1 MSAEQ
6 REKLVGLLRARERPN
21 PLTVPAMR
29 ARMEELGEKFP
40 APDDAL
46 VEPVSAGG
54 CSAEW
59 VAAPGTNLNRQVLY
73 LHGGGY
79 VQGSL
84 NTHRLLTYH
93 LSRDADARVLALDYR
108 LAPEHPFPA
117 AVDDVVSAYK
127 WMLSQGAHPSKI
139 TVAGDSAGGGLVVS
153 ALVSIRDSGLPMPAG
168 GVCISPWTDLAGTG
182 TSFETKRD
190 EDPMLD
196 TTILDWFAGLYLN
209 GADIADP
216 LASPLH
222 ADLSGLPP
230 LLVQVGTSEI
240 LLDDAARL
248 VERAQ
253 AAGVDATL
261 KAWDGMVHVWHLFSP
276 LLSEGRDG
284 LVEAGNFIQSR
295 TR

>member
-6 REKLVGLLRARERPN
+6 REKLVGLLRERERPD
-21 PLTVPAMR
+21 PLTPPAMR

-40 APDDAL
+40 APDDAQ
-46 VEPVSAGG
+46 VEVTEAGG
-54 CSAEW
+54 CPAEW
-59 VAAPGTNLNRQVLY
+59 VAAPASNPNRQVLY

-93 LSRDADARVLALDYR
+93 LSREADARVLALDYR
-108 LAPEHPFPA
+108 LAPEHVFPA
-117 AVDDVVSAYK
+117 AVEDAVSAYK
-127 WMLSQGAHPSKI
+127 WMLLRGANPSKI
-139 TVAGDSAGGGLVVS
+139 IIAGDSAGGGLAVS
-153 ALVSIRDSGLPMPAG
+153 ALVSIRDEGLPLPAG

-182 TSFETKRD
+182 ASMETKRD

-196 TTILDWFAGLYLN
+196 AAILDWFAALYLD
-209 GADIADP
+209 GADLAHP

-240 LLDDAARL
+240 LLDDATRL
-248 VERAQ
+248 VECAR

-261 KAWDGMVHVWHLFSP
+261 EAWDDMMHVWHLFSP
-276 LLSEGRDG
+276 MLSEGLDG
-284 LVEAGNFIQSR
+284 LAEAGAFIRAR
-295 TR
+295 TP

>member
-6 REKLVGLLRARERPN
+6 REKLVGLLRERERPD
-21 PLTVPAMR
+21 PLTPPAMR

-46 VEPVSAGG
+46 VEGVALESCA
-54 CSAEW
+54 AEW
-59 VAAPGTNLNRQVLY
+59 VAAPGANLNRQVLY

-93 LSRDADARVLALDYR
+93 LSREADARVLALDYR
-108 LAPEHPFPA
+108 LAPEHVFPA
-117 AVDDVVSAYK
+117 AVEDAVSAYK
-127 WMLSQGAHPSKI
+127 WLLSQGAQPSKI
-139 TVAGDSAGGGLVVS
+139 TIAGDSAGGGLAVS
-153 ALVSIRDSGLPMPAG
+153 ALVSIRDEGFPVPAG

-182 TSFETKRD
+182 DSMKTKRD

-196 TTILDWFAGLYLN
+196 SAILDWFAELYLD
-209 GADIADP
+209 GADIAHP

-230 LLVQVGTSEI
+230 LLVQVGTSES

-248 VERAQ
+248 VERAR

-261 KAWDGMVHVWHLFSP
+261 KAWDDMMHVWHLFSP
-276 LLSEGRDG
+276 MLSEGLDG
-284 LVEAGNFIQSR
+284 LAEAGDFIRAR
-295 TR
+295 TP